1 MARSPA
7 SFKQADLARAMKA
20 VRAAG
25 LDVART
31 DILPDGTIRLIHKAE
46 VTSDPATPFDQWKAK
61 RDAR

>member
-25 LDVART
+25 FEVART

-46 VTSDPATPFDQWKAK
+46 VASDPATPFDQWKAK
-61 RDAR
+61 RDAH